1 MTIARLIAEMPDRE
15 IRLDALRADLRE
27 KPTPIDVLM
36 TRGGDTSVTEIQID
50 ALRLDQMNSLLDTHF
65 PCSDRIVCGVP
76 EQIEPFM
83 MDAIPNLV
91 VSDMDSTMIG
101 QECIDEL
108 ADYAGIKD
116 QIAVITERAMQ
127 GEIDFEDAL
136 RERVALLAGLEESAI
151 ARCLEERIRPNPG
164 AVELIRALKAKGART
179 VLVTGGFHHFA
190 DRVAQQIGFDRVVGN
205 RLAVK
210 DGKLTGELDGPVS
223 DATTKASVLA
233 EETARLGEG
242 AVSLAL
248 GDGAND
254 IPMIEAA
261 TYGIAYMAK
270 PKAKAAADGRIES
283 GNLANVL
290 ALLGVDS
297 GRYKKGF

>member
-1 MTIARLIAEMPDRE
+1 MVIARLIADSAQVETQLAKLNHGLVFTDVGIGFDVDTYEVSAGTLVQIKLQSP
-15 IRLDALRADLRE
+15 ADV
-27 KPTPIDVLM
+27 DVA
-36 TRGGDTSVTEIQID
+36 RNIVV
-50 ALRLDQMNSLLDTHF
+50 THF
-65 PCSDRIVCGVP
+65 PGRDCLISAGEIVV
-76 EQIEPFM
+76 
-83 MDAIPNLV
+83 PNLV

-116 QIAVITERAMQ
+116 QISLITERAMQ

-136 RERVALLAGLEESAI
+136 RERVALLAGLEETAI
-151 ARCLEERIRPNPG
+151 TRCLEERIRPNPG
-164 AVELIRALKAKGART
+164 AVELIQTLKARGART

-190 DRVAQQIGFDRVVGN
+190 DRVAEQIGFERVVGN

-223 DATTKASVLA
+223 DASTKARVLA
-233 EETARLGEG
+233 EEAAQLGEG

-254 IPMIEAA
+254 IPLMQTA
-261 TYGIAYMAK
+261 TYGIAYLAK

-290 ALLGVDS
+290 ALFGVDT
-297 GRYKKGF
+297 G

>member
-1 MTIARLIAEMPDRE
+1 MALGETQIGADSAVLTLSHADTARL
-15 IRLDALRADLRE
+15 
-27 KPTPIDVLM
+27 KDV
-36 TRGGDTSVTEIQID
+36 
-50 ALRLDQMNSLLDTHF
+50 
-65 PCSDRIVCGVP
+65 
-76 EQIEPFM
+76 
-83 MDAIPNLV
+83 MDHMFFDCDWLVGEGEFAAPHLV

-116 QIAVITERAMQ
+116 QIAAITERAMQ
-127 GEIDFEDAL
+127 GEIDFEAAL

-151 ARCLEERIRPNPG
+151 TRCLEERIRPNPG
-164 AVELIRALKAKGART
+164 ACELIQGLKAKGART

-190 DRVAQQIGFDRVVGN
+190 DKVAEQIGFDRVVGN

-223 DATTKASVLA
+223 DASTKARVLA
-233 EETARLGEG
+233 EEAAVIGKG

-290 ALLGVDS
+290 SLLGVD
-297 GRYKKGF
+297 